1 MKNLSFKILLY
12 NVFLNNFIP
21 FITTTANVTRFG
33 WTTIQVT
40 AFTNLLTSWNLK
52 YADYINP
59 LNFGSTTIID
69 AINTAYQAAF
79 AVTQGARNQLI
90 GNTTIILT
98 SAEKSMC
105 NIKDRDNTRT
115 STGIPKNAPTLACI
129 FISMMMMRFAALNP
143 LLPFKKAKPPYAHS
157 IGVKI
162 AITGPGALP
171 PADSDYVRQDD
182 ETDTVFETLFTAAQV
197 GKTAYVKVFYINSR
211 SEAGPDSIPYIISI
225 A

>member
-1 MKNLSFKILLY
+1 MKNLSFKLLLY
-12 NVFLNNFIP
+12 NVFINNFIP

-33 WTTIQVT
+33 WTSIQVS
-40 AFTNLLTSWNLK
+40 AFNALLTSWNLK

-59 LNFGSTTIID
+59 LNYGSTTIIN

-79 AVTQGARNQLI
+79 LVTQGARNQLM
-90 GNTTIILT
+90 GNTTIVLT

-115 STGIPKNAPTLACI
+115 PSIIPTNAPTLACI
-129 FISMMMMRFAALNP
+129 YVGMMMMRFAALNP
-143 LLPFKKAKPPYAHS
+143 LLPFKKAKPSFAHF

-162 AITGPGALP
+162 AITGAGAAAP
-171 PADSDYVRQDD
+171 TDSDYVRQDD
-182 ETDTVFETLFTAAQV
+182 ETETVFEALFTAGQV
-197 GKTAYVKVFYINSR
+197 GKVAWVKVFYINSR
-211 SEAGPDSIPYIISI
+211 GEAGPDSMPYIITI